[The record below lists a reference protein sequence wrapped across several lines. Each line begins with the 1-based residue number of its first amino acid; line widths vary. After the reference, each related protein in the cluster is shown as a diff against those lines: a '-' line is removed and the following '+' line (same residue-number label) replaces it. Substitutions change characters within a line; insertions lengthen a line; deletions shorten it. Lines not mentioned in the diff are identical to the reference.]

1 MFAGK
6 VQLLSTSAA
15 RTFFSFPRSGVAC
28 QLLQGTNA
36 AFASEVISTLHTRL
50 EKTTNTECA
59 TPHKSYMSAEEL
71 DAIVQVHKTQWS
83 TLVQE
88 HKEARDKLVAKVH
101 ENLRMTVDVLGSSAL
116 ILSAAHWME
125 APLIVLEASAAL
137 TFFYGMEM
145 TRRRAEEEAL
155 IKAAEKKMM
164 VASGWYIVWDNAGLQ
179 VHGHETP
186 LVDNLVSVSTDAA
199 TALALT
205 SSTSVDKK

>member
-6 VQLLSTSAA
+6 VQLLCTSAA
-15 RTFFSFPRSGVAC
+15 RTFFSFPRSGTAC
-28 QLLQGTNA
+28 RLLQGTNA

-50 EKTTNTECA
+50 ETTNTECA

-164 VASGWYIVWDNAGLQ
+164 LASGWYIVWDNANLQ
-179 VHGHETP
+179 VHSHKTP
-186 LVDNLVSVSTDAA
+186 LVDNLVSISTDAA
-199 TALALT
+199 MALALT
-205 SSTSVDKK
+205 PSTSVDKK